1 MFATRIFAFKTRA
14 TDRFVEL
21 VDLGYGSLKE
31 EQTYWTIA
39 LHIFNVIHIDEY
51 EGPEYILCY
60 SYSYRAMEH
69 LSTNEPQM

>member
-1 MFATRIFAFKTRA
+1 MFATRIFAFETRA

-60 SYSYRAMEH
+60 SYKAMEH